1 MSSSRDADA
10 GADSVHSGDS
20 SGGPADGADS
30 RGFSEVRRLVV
41 KVGTNVL
48 VRDGRVDVDFVGDI
62 CRQLVRVREAGHEV
76 LIVTSGAIGM
86 GAVELGVTHKLS
98 SIRTRQACAALGQ
111 PLLMEAYRDAFRE
124 NGVKVAQVLV
134 TREVFENRTSY
145 VNLRNAV
152 EALLELGVVPIFNE
166 NDSVST
172 EEIGSAFG
180 DNDRLSAFVASKVDA
195 DLLCLL
201 TDIDALYD
209 DDPRHN
215 PAAQPVRRV
224 TEITDEIVASAGAAG
239 SPLATGGMKTKIE
252 AVKIARRGGCR
263 VVLAYGRE
271 TDVVLRVL
279 AGEEVGTL
287 FDAQPRLGNRMRW
300 IMNAEP
306 KGRIL
311 VDQGAFDAVHHRKS
325 LLPKGLVGVEGNFEA
340 GSVVELVCSGCAE
353 EVVKLVTA
361 LDSSD
366 LRRVMGRHSSEV
378 PAQIGEGKK
387 EIIARPEDIVFLEE
401 SVDT

>member
-1 MSSSRDADA
+1 MGTLGDAA
-10 GADSVHSGDS
+10 SPGDS
-20 SGGPADGADS
+20 ARDFSG
-30 RGFSEVRRLVV
+30 VRRLVV

-48 VRDGRVDVDFVGDI
+48 VRDGMVDVSFVGDI
-62 CRQLVRVREAGHEV
+62 CRQLVQVRNAGHEV
-76 LIVTSGAIGM
+76 LVVTSGAIGM
-86 GAVELGVTHKLS
+86 GAVELGVAHKLS

-111 PLLMEAYRDAFRE
+111 PLLMEAYRDAFRGE
-124 NGVKVAQVLV
+124 GVKVAQVLV

-180 DNDRLSAFVASKVDA
+180 DNDRLSAMVASKVDA

-215 PAAQPVRRV
+215 PAAKPIRRV
-224 TEITDEIVASAGAAG
+224 TEITDEIVASAGAPG

-252 AVKIARRGGCR
+252 AVRIARRGGCR
-263 VVLAYGRE
+263 VVLAHGRE
-271 TDVVLRVL
+271 TSIVPRIL
-279 AGEEVGTL
+279 AGEAVGTL

-311 VDQGAFDAVHHRKS
+311 VDQGAFDAVHRRKS
-325 LLPKGLVGVEGNFEA
+325 LLPKGLVGVEGNFAA
-340 GSVVELVCSGCAE
+340 GSVVELVCPGCTE
-353 EVVKLVTA
+353 EAAKLVTA

-378 PAQIGEGKK
+378 SGQIGEGKK

-401 SVDT
+401 SVES